1 MTSSPSLNSGHHE
14 NFYQF
19 LFYSSKLIPISVE
32 IAALALSYHL
42 CNGVRHLLTDFF
54 HDTDDIIIICFVI
67 IIYTIT
73 VLLAPLPWDKIIL
86 VIQVL
91 GGSSG
96 IFYATMATTP
106 FQRKLSFTSFLSSS
120 LFGFLLTDPLY
131 PIAALITLLLL
142 PRDWVF
148 LLLLIGRCF
157 AFEGGIA
164 LLIQIFFLFLWKEG
178 LRIHPAFSLYLAI
191 LYLCVVSLLAS
202 LGIFLAPQDFIIIIK
217 YPLFPLSGACA
228 IFFLYIAKKG
238 KDHLYSFSL
247 YFSNGL
253 FLFSLPYNKAAAYDF
268 FFCNLFLILVLL
280 SIFFFFKRAGGS
292 QAAANLNH
300 LILEAKD
307 KVHVIYFSL
316 IGCLILA
323 HSHTEWVT
331 LALASLFLQVGLIDI
346 HFLIFRGV
354 TQKSF

>member
-148 LLLLIGRCF
+148 LL
-157 AFEGGIA
+157 
-164 LLIQIFFLFLWKEG
+164 IQIFFLFLWKEG

-268 FFCNLFLILVLL
+268 FFCYSFLF
-280 SIFFFFKRAGGS
+280 
-292 QAAANLNH
+292 
-300 LILEAKD
+300 
-307 KVHVIYFSL
+307 
-316 IGCLILA
+316 
-323 HSHTEWVT
+323 
-331 LALASLFLQVGLIDI
+331 
-346 HFLIFRGV
+346 
-354 TQKSF
+354 